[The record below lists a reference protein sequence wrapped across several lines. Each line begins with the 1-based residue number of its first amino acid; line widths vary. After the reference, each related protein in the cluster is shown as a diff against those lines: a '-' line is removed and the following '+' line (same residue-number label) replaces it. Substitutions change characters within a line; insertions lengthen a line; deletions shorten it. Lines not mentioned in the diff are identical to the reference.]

1 MEEIPVNELIPG
13 EEYYIK
19 SLQNENAR
27 QIAIC
32 KKVNHIQDDKYSVE
46 FADISE
52 IKKSN
57 GYGHSGLHFGKGSRH
72 CYWFSFHKVYSIK
85 YKKKIDELYKIA
97 INTYLQKIIGDCNF
111 QWYI

>member
-57 GYGHSGLHFGKGSRH
+57 GFVENL
-72 CYWFSFHKVYSIK
+72 
-85 YKKKIDELYKIA
+85 
-97 INTYLQKIIGDCNF
+97 T
-111 QWYI
+111 